1 MMIIL
6 TNEIKALLN
15 QNHLR
20 EEEIVYSMLCDR
32 TTEGGFL
39 DTYLILS
46 KDRLFIVTSQDA
58 PSSEKI
64 YKGYSVTRKTNKS
77 NKPIQSSGQWSV
89 EVIDIHKIE
98 NVSIVNLVASGM
110 VVIKEEEER
119 VVAAFTNGEMGRASK
134 FASAFSKL
142 KKQEAIEDHLLKED
156 HEHAACPKCGMVYP
170 EEGRQI
176 CPKCMKKH
184 AIFGRLL
191 SFAGQ
196 YKKSMFLIIL
206 FMLINSATG
215 LVIPYLQGSVLIDQG
230 LGGKGVFAHKIG
242 LIILLIIGFRTMSL
256 LFGVLFGVIN
266 AKMSANIAF
275 DLKSSV
281 FSSMQRLS
289 LSFFQRKQTGQLMTR
304 VTNDATELQYFFV
317 DGLSYF
323 IVNAMNII
331 GITAILLV
339 LDWKL
344 TLLCFIPLP
353 IVIILVRKVFPRLWR
368 LSWRRH
374 RTISKM
380 NSIISDTI
388 RGTRVVKAF
397 GKEQKEMDRFHNA
410 NMSYSFAEQSFNKM
424 SDTVFPI
431 LNILTQTGGLLIWAF
446 GGWMI
451 MQGEIS
457 FGKVLTFVN
466 YMYLLYGPIQFMN
479 NIVGWWSYCMA
490 AAQRIFE
497 IQDSVPDVTEK
508 DDAIE
513 LVHMKGDILVSN
525 IVFGYEP
532 NKAILKDVSLH
543 AKPGQMIGVVG
554 HSGAGKSTLV
564 NIISRLYDVSEG
576 EIRIDGINVKD
587 LTTASLR
594 NNIGIVSQD
603 VYVFSGSIAENIA
616 YANPECSVDDIIYA
630 AKIAHAHDFI
640 EKLPDGFDT
649 IVGTGGHNLSGGE
662 KQRLSIARAIL
673 HNPRI
678 LILDEATASLDTE
691 TELQIQA
698 ALDSL
703 IKGRTTIAIAHRLST
718 LRNADYLVVM
728 DNGKV
733 VENGTHDEL
742 MALEGAYHSL
752 VKKHDEALKMNEV
765 ISA

>member
-1 MMIIL
+1 ML
-6 TNEIKALLN
+6 PEELK
-15 QNHLR
+15 HVLR
-20 EEEIVYSMLCDR
+20 QQGAAEDEIVYSMLCDR
-32 TTEGGFL
+32 TTEGEFL
-39 DTYLILS
+39 DTYLVLTG
-46 KDRLFIVTSQDA
+46 KQLFIATSLEEPA
-58 PSSEKI
+58 LEKN
-64 YKGYSVTRKTNKS
+64 YKGFGGQARSNLSHSKS
-77 NKPIQSSGQWSV
+77 RTADSWSI
-89 EVIDIHKIE
+89 EAIGIDKIE
-98 NVSIVNLVASGM
+98 SVFIVNLVASGM
-110 VVIKEEEER
+110 VVMKGEEQR
-119 VVAAFTNGEMGRASK
+119 TIAAFTNGEMGRASK
-134 FASAFSKL
+134 FASAFTKL
-142 KKQEAIEDHLLKED
+142 KNDESLEELRLNEDREQGT
-156 HEHAACPKCGMVYP
+156 CPRCGMIYP
-170 EEGRQI
+170 DEGRQI

-184 AIFGRLL
+184 AIFTRLL

-196 YKKSMFLIIL
+196 YKKSISLIIL
-206 FMLINSATG
+206 FMLLNSGTG

-230 LGGKGVFAHKIG
+230 LGGKGTFAHQIG
-242 LIILLIIGFRTMSL
+242 TIVALIIGFRTLSL
-256 LFGVLFGVIN
+256 VFGVLYGVIN

-275 DLKSSV
+275 DLKTSV
-281 FSSMQRLS
+281 FSAMQRLS

-304 VTNDATELQYFFV
+304 VNNDATELQYFFV
-317 DGLSYF
+317 DGMSYF

-331 GITAILLV
+331 GITTILLV

-353 IVIILVRKVFPRLWR
+353 IVVVLIRKSFPRLWR

-374 RTISKM
+374 RTISRM
-380 NSIISDTI
+380 NAIISDTI

-397 GKEQKEMDRFHNA
+397 GKEQKEMDRFHTSNMNYSNA
-410 NMSYSFAEQSFNKM
+410 DQSFNKFGGTM
-424 SDTVFPI
+424 FPV
-431 LNILTQTGGLLIWAF
+431 LNILTQTGGILIWSF
-446 GGWMI
+446 GGWMV
-451 MQGEIS
+451 MGGSIS
-457 FGKVLTFVN
+457 FGKVLTFVS
-466 YMYLLYGPIQFMN
+466 YMHMLYGPIQFMN

-508 DDAIE
+508 PNA
-513 LVHMKGDILVSN
+513 VHLDRINGDIEVSN

-532 NKAILKDVSLH
+532 NKAILKQVSMN
-543 AKPGQMIGVVG
+543 AQRGQMIGVVG

-564 NIISRLYDVSEG
+564 NLISRLYDVSEG
-576 EIRIDGINVKD
+576 EIRIDGINIKD
-587 LTTASLR
+587 LSFASLR

-616 YANPECSVDDIIYA
+616 YANPECSVEDIIYA
-630 AKIAHAHDFI
+630 ARIAHAHDFI
-640 EKLPDGFDT
+640 EKLPDGYDT

-662 KQRLSIARAIL
+662 KQRLSIARAVL

-718 LRNADYLVVM
+718 LRNADYLIVM

-733 VENGTHDEL
+733 VENGTHEEL
-742 MALEGAYHSL
+742 MNREGAYFSL

>member
-1 MMIIL
+1 MI
-6 TNEIKALLN
+6 
-15 QNHLR
+15 
-20 EEEIVYSMLCDR
+20 CDR
-32 TTEGGFL
+32 TTDGKFL
-39 DTYLILS
+39 DTYLILTGN
-46 KDRLFIVTSQDA
+46 RLFIATSLDEPA
-58 PSSEKI
+58 KEKI
-64 YKGYSVTRKTNKS
+64 YKGYAVPSAKTENAQPK
-77 NKPIQSSGQWSV
+77 QSQPAGWS
-89 EVIDIHKIE
+89 IE
-98 NVSIVNLVASGM
+98 SFELAQIESLSIVNLVASGM
-110 VVIKEEEER
+110 VVMRAAEER
-119 VVAAFTNGEMGRASK
+119 TVGAFTNGEMGRASR
-134 FASAFSKL
+134 FASAFEKL
-142 KKQEAIEDHLLKED
+142 KKQESLEELHL
-156 HEHAACPKCGMVYP
+156 HEEHGHASCPKCGMIYP

-196 YKKSMFLIIL
+196 YKKSMALIIF
-206 FMLINSATG
+206 FMLLNSGTG
-215 LVIPYLQGSVLIDQG
+215 LVIPYLQGTVLIDQG
-230 LGGKGVFAHKIG
+230 LGGNGMFAHQIG
-242 LIILLIIGFRTMSL
+242 LIILLIIGFRTLSL
-256 LFGVLFGVIN
+256 LFGVLYGVIN

-281 FSSMQRLS
+281 FSAMQRLS

-304 VTNDATELQYFFV
+304 VNNDATELQYFFV
-317 DGLSYF
+317 DGMSFF

-331 GITAILLV
+331 GITTILLI

-344 TLLCFIPLP
+344 TLLCFLPLP
-353 IVIILVRKVFPRLWR
+353 IVVILVRKAFPRLWR

-374 RTISKM
+374 RTISRM
-380 NSIISDTI
+380 NAIISDTI

-397 GKEQKEMDRFHNA
+397 GKEQKEMERFHTSNLA
-410 NMSYSFAEQSFNKM
+410 YSHADQSFNKFAGTM
-424 SDTVFPI
+424 FPV
-431 LNILTQTGGLLIWAF
+431 LNVLTQTGGILIWSF
-446 GGWMI
+446 GGWMV
-451 MQGEIS
+451 MGGDIS
-457 FGKVLTFVN
+457 FGKVLTFVS
-466 YMYLLYGPIQFMN
+466 YMHMLYGPIQFMN
-479 NIVGWWSYCMA
+479 NIVSWWSYCMS

-508 DDAIE
+508 ANA
-513 LVHMKGDILVSN
+513 VHLDRMNGDIEVSN

-532 NKAILKDVSLH
+532 NKAILKQVSMR

-576 EIRIDGINVKD
+576 EVRIDGINIKD
-587 LTTASLR
+587 LSSASLR

-616 YANPECSVDDIIYA
+616 YANPDCSVEDIIYA

-640 EKLPDGFDT
+640 EKLPDGYDT

-662 KQRLSIARAIL
+662 KQRLSIARAVL

-718 LRNADYLVVM
+718 LRNADFLIVM

-733 VENGTHDEL
+733 VESGTHEEL
-742 MALEGAYHSL
+742 MTREGAYYGL